1 MRLLREV
8 NDRSSETPT
17 SPVGP
22 PGLLSAQAAE
32 AAAMLQWFVRE
43 AQALTPAAR
52 AEALRCAA
60 LPQSNDC
67 ASCH

>member
-8 NDRSSETPT
+8 NDSYSKAPT
-17 SPVGP
+17 RPVGP

-32 AAAMLQWFVRE
+32 AAAMLQWFVQE

-52 AEALRCAA
+52 AEALRCAT
-60 LPQSNDC
+60 LPQPKDS